1 MLEQLLTAL
10 VAIGGLILSFRRAAD
25 VRARETDVRVRET
38 EQAALRQF
46 QETSTN
52 LSSDTPAL
60 RSVGAEHMARYL
72 NQDAFSETALRVLVY
87 DYLLERDL
95 HLRSRIGDLPRLA
108 REKRA

>member
-10 VAIGGLILSFRRAAD
+10 VAIGGLILSFRRAADVRARETD

-72 NQDAFSETALRVLVY
+72 NQDAFSETALRVLV
-87 DYLLERDL
+87 
-95 HLRSRIGDLPRLA
+95 
-108 REKRA
+108 